1 MADAARLHRM
11 LSPWLVHPSP
21 ARGHE
26 LRRPYA
32 DYLRAGVHEL
42 RARVGRVNYRILYFF
57 GDDEIILSHGFTK
70 EREIPDAEIERARRH
85 RSEALGHA
93 RRNAPW
99 DDTARG

>member
-1 MADAARLHRM
+1 M

-57 GDDEIILSHGFTK
+57 GDDEII
-70 EREIPDAEIERARRH
+70 RARRH